1 MSPRSLNLGL
11 RPSPAALL
19 RAACLAAA
27 LVLPFAVQAKEA
39 APLADDPVVEQRM
52 IAISEDLRCL
62 VCQNE
67 SLAGSHAELA
77 EALRDEIREQI
88 RAGKSDKEIS
98 DYLVDRY
105 GDFVLYRPP
114 LKAATLLLWFGP
126 LALVL
131 VGLGALVRI
140 LRRRGREV
148 PPADLS
154 AAEASQADALLASLD
169 RPVPPESSNK
179 PAP

>member
-1 MSPRSLNLGL
+1 MIPRNLRL
-11 RPSPAALL
+11 TALL
-19 RAACLAAA
+19 RAGCLAAA
-27 LVLPFAVQAKEA
+27 LLAPLAGQAKEA

-77 EALRDEIREQI
+77 EALRDEIRVQI

-98 DYLVDRY
+98 DYLVERY

-126 LALVL
+126 VALAL

-148 PPADLS
+148 PAATLS
-154 AAEASQADALLASLD
+154 AAEADQADALLASLERQPQD
-169 RPVPPESSNK
+169 SSDK
-179 PAP
+179 RSS